1 MLNILNAKRFMSELK
16 LPAFNAKIIIK
27 DGKQNIFDPLRRK
40 YVALTPEE
48 WVRQHFINFL
58 TTNKGYPKNLLANE
72 MSITLNGTSKRCDSV
87 LFDHNGQPL
96 MIIEY
101 KAPTIKIT
109 AKVFDQIARYNIV
122 LKVKFLIVSNGLE
135 HYCCKVDYQTNQCIF
150 LQEIPSYKE
159 LSDL

>member
-27 DGKQNIFDPLRRK
+27 NGKRSIFDPLRRK

-58 TTNKGYPKNLLANE
+58 ITHKDYPKNLLANE

-87 LFDHNGQPL
+87 LFDRNGQPI